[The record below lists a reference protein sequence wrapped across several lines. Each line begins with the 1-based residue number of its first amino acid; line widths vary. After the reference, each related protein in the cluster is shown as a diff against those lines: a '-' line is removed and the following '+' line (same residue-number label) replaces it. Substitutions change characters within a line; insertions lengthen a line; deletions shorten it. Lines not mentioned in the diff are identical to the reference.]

1 MNKQK
6 ELIKLKNKYP
16 TFNIKPYLKSGLT
29 KEEIYKLKEA
39 FDLFDIEFNG
49 FLTPEELKQ
58 SLNDLGIF
66 SKNNII
72 NKLIEDKIEKIDF
85 NKFIEIMGAKSNCKN
100 VEDVKKL
107 YFVFLGNSNIE
118 EKLSIDNFKKVAEEL
133 ELELAPNEIEEM
145 INSINPEEPGFI
157 SFNEFYNVMIKI

>member
-157 SFNEFYNVMIKI
+157 SFNEFYNIMMKI